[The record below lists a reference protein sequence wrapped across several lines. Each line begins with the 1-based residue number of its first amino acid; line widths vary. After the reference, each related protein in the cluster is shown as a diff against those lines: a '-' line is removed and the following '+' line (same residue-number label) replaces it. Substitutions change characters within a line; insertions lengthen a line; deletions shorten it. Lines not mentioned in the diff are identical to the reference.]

1 MFLDLLQVELH
12 LNFDQGHVNSR
23 KEEFDILNKI
33 DIIIIILNNNI

>member
-12 LNFDQGHVNSR
+12 LYFDRVHVNSR

-33 DIIIIILNNNI
+33 DIIIVNNNI